1 VKHCFPPV
9 ADPRATILMLGSLP
23 GEESLR
29 QGRYYANPRNQFWRL
44 MGDVIGQ
51 ELTSLDYHS
60 RLARLQNAGVA
71 LWDVVASAERQGSL
85 DGAIRD
91 AEANDLATLV
101 ASLPSLRAIG
111 FNGAKA
117 AAIGSARLGD
127 SAPALLSLPSSSPAY
142 TLAFEAKLE
151 RWLALRPYLSKQPTS
166 ST

>member
-1 VKHCFPPV
+1 
-9 ADPRATILMLGSLP
+9 MLGSLP

-44 MGDVIGQ
+44 MGEVIGQ
-51 ELTSLDYHS
+51 DLASLVYEE
-60 RLARLQNAGVA
+60 RLARLQGAGIA

-85 DGAIRD
+85 DGAIRN
-91 AEANDLATLV
+91 AEANDLAALGS
-101 ASLPSLRAIG
+101 SLPKLRAIG

-117 AAIGSARLGD
+117 AAIGTAALPDDR
-127 SAPALLSLPSSSPAY
+127 PALLSLPSSSPAY
-142 TLAFEAKLE
+142 TLAFEAKLQ